1 MFKMMSKIDLS
12 DHGRKFSLIIFQLF
26 IRTTDRH
33 LNRVSP
39 IVLNTLVEHNPS
51 GTLSPKVGW

>member
-1 MFKMMSKIDLS
+1 MMSKIDLS
-12 DHGRKFSLIIFQLF
+12 DHGRKSSLIIVHLF

-39 IVLNTLVEHNPS
+39 IMLNTLVEHNPL
-51 GTLSPKVGW
+51 GTCSPKVGW

>member
-1 MFKMMSKIDLS
+1 MMSKIDLS
-12 DHGRKFSLIIFQLF
+12 DHGRKFSLIIFHLF